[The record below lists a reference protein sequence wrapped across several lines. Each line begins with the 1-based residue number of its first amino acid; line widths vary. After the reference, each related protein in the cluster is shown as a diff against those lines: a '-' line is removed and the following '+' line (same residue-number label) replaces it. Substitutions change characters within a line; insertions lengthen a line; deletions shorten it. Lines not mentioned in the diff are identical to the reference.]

1 MLKLEQFSLM
11 RSIAEYKA
19 LQASENDDGELH
31 LPEDVTAAD
40 WALEKAAWQNP
51 RIRAFLGCIRLLDG
65 VLESNYAI
73 LHCSPDRL
81 LQIWSK
87 VRQVSEL
94 IRNRLG
100 PLLKSPSKIPRIEE
114 ARHSA
119 EMSLELLSSN
129 VLADLQL
136 FSEDVPS
143 HQLLEIRKIL
153 CVSIGKLHAFLQ
165 DTFGELMA
173 GDPRSHHDADYYLSK
188 RFPQDIEEAEWLYAT
203 VGRLDHYLRRTE
215 HARID
220 HLEPL
225 IRRLQE
231 EGTVPDGVAWEQ
243 TWVFLNSIINGLTPK
258 LREVLALRGIRF
270 YEMEILDRYAIDVP
284 VNCHV
289 IIALHDAGR
298 QAIEQMKKSRGV
310 TRPERE
316 QAVRDLLACHAS
328 VASRM
333 VLRLQDIDRCLR
345 DLQAFVPIWLES
357 VRNRRALL
365 LKQTHEELE
374 GDDSS
379 QADDEPVHDTR
390 PIDTRKLI

>member
-1 MLKLEQFSLM
+1 MTVSHPGLLEPANNSDL
-11 RSIAEYKA
+11 S
-19 LQASENDDGELH
+19 
-31 LPEDVTAAD
+31 LPENVTPAE

-81 LQIWSK
+81 LEIWHK

-94 IRNRLG
+94 IRNRLA
-100 PLLKSPSKIPRIEE
+100 PLLKAPSRIPHIEA
-114 ARHSA
+114 ARQSA

-136 FSEDVPS
+136 FSEDVPP

-215 HARID
+215 HARLD

-225 IRRLQE
+225 IKRLDT
-231 EGTVPDGVAWEQ
+231 EGTVPDGKAWEEA
-243 TWVFLNSIINGLTPK
+243 WVFLNSIINGLTPK

-270 YEMEILDRYAIDVP
+270 YEMEILDRYAIDIP

-298 QAIEQMKKSRGV
+298 QAIERMKTFRGV
-310 TRPERE
+310 TRSERE
-316 QAVRDLLACHAS
+316 QAVRDLLACHAA

-333 VLRLQDIDRCLR
+333 SLRLQDIDRCLK

-365 LKQTHEELE
+365 LKQTHQELE
-374 GDDSS
+374 AEDTGSNEDDP
-379 QADDEPVHDTR
+379 ENDTR
-390 PIDTRKLI
+390 PIDTRRMH

>member
-1 MLKLEQFSLM
+1 MPVSHPSQQAFEEEQLT
-11 RSIAEYKA
+11 
-19 LQASENDDGELH
+19 
-31 LPEDVTAAD
+31 LPENITPAE
-40 WALEKAAWQNP
+40 WALERTAWQNP

-81 LQIWSK
+81 LEIWRK

-100 PLLKSPSKIPRIEE
+100 PLLKVPSKIPRIEE
-114 ARHSA
+114 ARQSA
-119 EMSLELLSSN
+119 EMSLDLLSSN

-136 FSEDVPS
+136 FSEDVPP

-215 HARID
+215 HARVD

-225 IRRLQE
+225 IKRLQSE
-231 EGTVPDGVAWEQ
+231 NTVPDGLAWENA
-243 TWVFLNSIINGLTPK
+243 WVFLNSIINGLTPK

-298 QAIEQMKKSRGV
+298 QAVEQMKKARGV
-310 TRPERE
+310 TRAERE

-333 VLRLQDIDRCLR
+333 ALRLQDIDRCLL

-365 LKQTHEELE
+365 LKQSHQELE
-374 GDDSS
+374 GEGPSPEKYDPES
-379 QADDEPVHDTR
+379 DTQ
-390 PIDTRKLI
+390 PIDTRRLL